1 MGKVI
6 LLVII
11 GIAIYFFFIKS
22 REVKKEDSEGEFVQC
37 EKCKTFVLKSEMK
50 EKNGKLYCKDCYEN
64 S

>member
-22 REVKKEDSEGEFVQC
+22 REVKKEDSEGEFIQC

-50 EKNGKLYCKDCYEN
+50 EKNGKLLCRDCYAN